1 MLADLGDDLVVQA
14 VAHVHR
20 QQEAFDVERRVEAR
34 LDLADRVEQFG
45 ESFEGEVFALHGDQH
60 RIGSRENVHRG
71 VSQRGGA
78 VDEDVVE
85 AFAHGVDDAFHDEVS
100 VLHLRQFGVGGHQ
113 VDRRGQDPEVL
124 HVGAAEDHLVGLF
137 LSGEAFVDA
146 FEVDVEAQPRGGVGL
161 RIGVQQQHLFA
172 QQGQRCRQIDGR
184 VVLPTPPF
192 WLAKAITFPMFQIRF
207 ISRQIYANNIA
218 RANPGRAFRKMAPA
232 GGCGAYRGVRAIN
245 SDFRGSRKRIFR
257 IFGGCMPGSG
267 FPAACTRKRG
277 GREQDPGRRA
287 PRRPKGPDRPMY
299 AMTDRREHKQEE
311 PVRENPT
318 VKPLS
323 ETDSKR
329 EPKSDAGSNP
339 QAAPKPAAS
348 RFPTAGDLLAMLGIA
363 LAAQILIG
371 IVGQLLAAGF
381 GIDFQ
386 TAAPNIQGRMMAVL
400 YFISMSVALGGVLYY
415 RHVRGGRGRWARF
428 SLRGLNPTLL
438 LWCFILIFAVG
449 IVLEPLLQVMPELQL
464 QVGRGFWT
472 LLSLVVFAPI
482 FEELLCRGVVLG
494 SLRDRYGV
502 TAAWLVSALFF
513 GLLHVQPVQV
523 ITPRPSD

>member
-1 MLADLGDDLVVQA
+1 
-14 VAHVHR
+14 
-20 QQEAFDVERRVEAR
+20 
-34 LDLADRVEQFG
+34 
-45 ESFEGEVFALHGDQH
+45 
-60 RIGSRENVHRG
+60 
-71 VSQRGGA
+71 
-78 VDEDVVE
+78 
-85 AFAHGVDDAFHDEVS
+85 
-100 VLHLRQFGVGGHQ
+100 
-113 VDRRGQDPEVL
+113 
-124 HVGAAEDHLVGLF
+124 
-137 LSGEAFVDA
+137 
-146 FEVDVEAQPRGGVGL
+146 
-161 RIGVQQQHLFA
+161 
-172 QQGQRCRQIDGR
+172 
-184 VVLPTPPF
+184 
-192 WLAKAITFPMFQIRF
+192 
-207 ISRQIYANNIA
+207 
-218 RANPGRAFRKMAPA
+218 
-232 GGCGAYRGVRAIN
+232 
-245 SDFRGSRKRIFR
+245 
-257 IFGGCMPGSG
+257 MPGSG

-287 PRRPKGPDRPMY
+287 SRRPKGPDRPMY

-523 ITPRPSD
+523 INATAVGLILGYVYLATESMWSVMILHALNNAAAYLLMILVVTPESGHQSALLINLINSPGLYWCIYAVAVGLCAVSGWMMLRTLRRMKEPGKNPARA